1 MNCLA
6 QLQFGAPHWTTFM
19 IGIMIVGLVLVI
31 YAYRSLTLKRSLT
44 GAAMSLK
51 ICGIAILS
59 IALTEPLWSGVHVQ
73 PGTNLFA
80 IAVDDSR
87 SLQIKDSETNQPRLQ
102 TVQRL
107 LTSSQPDA
115 ENKYPQWLIDLEQ
128 YFSVRK
134 FSFSSH
140 VHAQTDLQHLSFNG
154 SRTNIIS
161 SLNELNQR
169 YRDLP
174 LAGILLMTDGISIET
189 LSGLETSV
197 PIY

>member
-1 MNCLA
+1 
-6 QLQFGAPHWTTFM
+6 M

-134 FSFSSH
+134 FSFYTPIGPSNAIIYAGERTFTKSH
-140 VHAQTDLQHLSFNG
+140 
-154 SRTNIIS
+154 SRV
-161 SLNELNQR
+161 EHFDR
-169 YRDLP
+169 VPRH
-174 LAGILLMTDGISIET
+174 GDGAVCT
-189 LSGLETSV
+189 QV
-197 PIY
+197 PR